1 MSVEAP
7 ITEQPVPHETQGSG
21 IPTRYIVGG
30 IIALIVLIA
39 IVVGV
44 VLLAINY
51 PGAMEAVR
59 DVFII
64 ALAIESCI
72 FGVILIIMLAMLA
85 RLVNMLE
92 YEIKPILEKTNE
104 TVGMVRG
111 TTTFV
116 GNNVVKPVVKGT
128 AFMAGVRRG
137 LKVLFGDPERNLPD

>member
-7 ITEQPVPHETQGSG
+7 ITQQPVPRETQDSG
-21 IPTRYIVGG
+21 IPRRYIIGG
-30 IIALIVLIA
+30 IVALIVLIA
-39 IVVGV
+39 VVVGIVV
-44 VLLAINY
+44 LAINY

-72 FGVILIIMLAMLA
+72 FGVILIIMLAMIA
-85 RLVNMLE
+85 RLVNMVE

-111 TTTFV
+111 TTSFV
-116 GNNVVKPVVKGT
+116 GKNVVKPVVKGT
-128 AFMAGVRRG
+128 ALMAGVRQG
-137 LKVLFGDPERNLPD
+137 LRVLFGDPSRNLPD

>member
-7 ITEQPVPHETQGSG
+7 ITQQPVTGETQDSG

-39 IVVGV
+39 IIVGIVV
-44 VLLAINY
+44 LAINY

-59 DVFII
+59 DIFII

-72 FGVILIIMLAMLA
+72 FVIILVIMLAMIA

-104 TVGMVRG
+104 TIGMVRG

-116 GNNVVKPVVKGT
+116 GKNVVKPVVKGS
-128 AFMAGVRRG
+128 AFVAGVRQG
-137 LKVLFGDPERNLPD
+137 LKVLFGDPNRNLPD